1 MKKKQQNLWI
11 LQRQKPASIFEEK
24 LHPHLL
30 WHYIFR
36 FLEHC
41 ALAPRPDWMTTL
53 ETPIADAE
61 VERMISNNSENYG
74 ENISSH
80 SDPSKDPSSID
91 YYTKVTTN
99 DLKNDLSIAGSK

>member
-1 MKKKQQNLWI
+1 MCATAFVYI
-11 LQRQKPASIFEEK
+11 
-24 LHPHLL
+24 
-30 WHYIFR
+30 YIFR

-41 ALAPRPDWMTTL
+41 ALAARPDWMTTL

-61 VERMISNNSENYG
+61 VERMTSNNSENYG

>member
-1 MKKKQQNLWI
+1 MDFAKEKNQSRFLRKKCMCATAFVYI
-11 LQRQKPASIFEEK
+11 
-24 LHPHLL
+24 
-30 WHYIFR
+30 YIFR

-41 ALAPRPDWMTTL
+41 ALAARPDWMTTL

-61 VERMISNNSENYG
+61 VERMTSNNSENYG

>member
-1 MKKKQQNLWI
+1 MDFAKAKISLNFWVKIACVQ
-11 LQRQKPASIFEEK
+11 P
-24 LHPHLL
+24 HHLL

-61 VERMISNNSENYG
+61 VERMTSNNSENYG

>member
-1 MKKKQQNLWI
+1 MDFAKAKISLDFWGKIACVQ
-11 LQRQKPASIFEEK
+11 P
-24 LHPHLL
+24 HHLL

-61 VERMISNNSENYG
+61 VERMTSNNSENYG

-80 SDPSKDPSSID
+80 SDPSKDPSSMD